1 MYISMNQ
8 NKFIKIKKNFEEHG
22 GIIESSFERRDMIM
36 FEITNI
42 NAIKIRD
49 ILSIAGE
56 KSGDGKEQLLPLKI
70 GSLLSDGDNIY
81 EVSGIPFVRYITT
94 EAMKK
99 NICVQIKPADID
111 PAKLNG
117 KTLRLIQN

>member
-1 MYISMNQ
+1 
-8 NKFIKIKKNFEEHG
+8 
-22 GIIESSFERRDMIM
+22 M
-36 FEITNI
+36 FEIINI

-56 KSGDGKEQLLPLKI
+56 KSGDGKEQLFPLKI

-81 EVSGIPFVRYITT
+81 KVSGIPFVRYITT
-94 EAMKK
+94 EAMEK
-99 NICVQIKPADID
+99 NICIQITPADID
-111 PAKLNG
+111 PDKLNG